1 MDPLYTNIIGYLAS
15 ICMILGYL
23 PQAIET
29 IRTRDTEGIAL
40 PTFCM
45 MGLGGLFFII
55 QGAMLGNTPLV
66 VTNVITTACSITIF
80 AIKIHNDRKK
90 KK

>member
-1 MDPLYTNIIGYLAS
+1 MAVTIIGYAAA

-23 PQAIET
+23 PQAITT

-45 MGLGGLFFII
+45 MGLGAVFFII
-55 QGAMLGNTPLV
+55 QGIILENWPLV
-66 VTNVITTACSITIF
+66 ITNLITAACSIIVF
-80 AIKIHNDRKK
+80 SIKVYNDYIKK

>member
-1 MDPLYTNIIGYLAS
+1 MAVTIIGYAAA

-23 PQAIET
+23 PQAITT

-45 MGLGGLFFII
+45 MGLGAIFFII
-55 QGAMLGNTPLV
+55 QGIILENWPLV
-66 VTNVITTACSITIF
+66 ITNLITAACSIIVF
-80 AIKIHNDRKK
+80 SIKVYNDYIKK

>member
-1 MDPLYTNIIGYLAS
+1 
-15 ICMILGYL
+15 MILGYL
-23 PQAIET
+23 PQAITT

-45 MGLGGLFFII
+45 MGLGAVFFII
-55 QGAMLGNTPLV
+55 QGIILENWPLV
-66 VTNVITTACSITIF
+66 ITNLITAACSIIVF
-80 AIKIHNDRKK
+80 SIKVYNDYIKK